1 MSTINKRSRRLAVS
15 MIKKRMLRK
24 DPATASVQEK
34 ERIERFLQTR
44 KAVVD
49 RLARRVAP
57 RIRQIEKAR
66 LQHKK
71 YTK

>member
-1 MSTINKRSRRLAVS
+1 

-57 RIRQIEKAR
+57 RVRQIEKAR

-71 YTK
+71 YTKS